1 MIVFYNA
8 QVVNYL
14 CFEAEIVIVEQV
26 GVDVVVVSVGDDAID
41 GTEVEELEVVGLIA
55 LNFIR
60 Y

>member
-1 MIVFYNA
+1 M
-8 QVVNYL
+8 